1 MSAIGLGTLKEI
13 HNKYCRIIDSY
24 CGESSDWINARV
36 KLNEMILILRSQ
48 EVRRDDNFC
57 FNFFVKECLL
67 EQIEKEYDRISVIIK
82 RKEIQ
87 EAANKAPKRFCPL
100 CGESMKIAPYI
111 SHGKIVKGVVIYCTC
126 ANSQNKLEQ
135 IKGDNVIECIAN
147 FDKYLGLEKKQNGI

>member
-1 MSAIGLGTLKEI
+1 MSTIGLRTLKEV
-13 HNKYCRIIDSY
+13 HNKYRQVTNSY
-24 CGESSDWINARV
+24 CGENSDWINARAQ
-36 KLNEMILILRSQ
+36 LNELISVLRGQ
-48 EVRRDDNFC
+48 EVRNDDNFH
-57 FNFFVKECLL
+57 FNFFIKECLL
-67 EQIEKEYDRISVIIK
+67 EQIEKEHDRISVIIK

-111 SHGKIVKGVVIYCTC
+111 SHSKIVKGVVIYCTC
-126 ANSQNKLEQ
+126 VNSQNKLEQ